1 LTAAQ
6 RQQRAL
12 LVPFHERERRDT
24 GKRTHMALVKL
35 LGEKLKTKDGEVST
49 AEALKGKQAVAL
61 YFSAHWCPPCRG
73 FTPKL
78 AEAYTGLVAA
88 GKSFEIVFVSSD
100 REESA
105 FEEYFGEQPWLA
117 LPYAERKLKAALSK
131 KFKVS
136 GIPSLIILDGETGEL
151 ITKDGR
157 EAVMDDLKGENF
169 PWKPPTVWEVMGDEF
184 MSADGEAVELSEL
197 RGEGKV
203 LGLYFSAHWCPPC
216 KAFTPLLVETYK
228 KLKAAGKELEV
239 VFVSSDRDMGQFQE
253 YFATMPW
260 LAIPPGDKRKAALSA
275 RFEVE
280 GIPALVLLDGATG
293 ETINA
298 NGRGAVGGD
307 PEGAEFPWRPKAL
320 NDMASGADGLNDEAC
335 VCVMMEGAPAESQA
349 VLAAAMGVV
358 AEAAKAAG
366 GEELYFVARAT
377 GQVADQVRK
386 LTKLG
391 EAGAAPQLA
400 ILDIPDEGGFYV
412 YEEEGAVDADSIASF
427 VAKYKAGGLERKQ
440 LG

>member
-1 LTAAQ
+1 
-6 RQQRAL
+6 
-12 LVPFHERERRDT
+12 
-24 GKRTHMALVKL
+24 MALVKL
-35 LGEKLKTKDGEVST
+35 LGDNLKTKDGVVST

-78 AEAYTGLVAA
+78 AEIYTGLVAA

-100 REESA
+100 REETDFDS
-105 FEEYFGEQPWLA
+105 YFGEQPWLA

-136 GIPSLIILDGETGEL
+136 GIPSLIILDGETGEV

-157 EAVMDDLKGENF
+157 EVVMEDPEGERF
-169 PWKPPTVWEVMGDEF
+169 PWKPPTLWEAMGDEF
-184 MSADGEAVELSEL
+184 MSSDGESVELDAL

-203 LGLYFSAHWCPPC
+203 IGLYFSAHWCPPC
-216 KAFTPLLVETYK
+216 KAFTPKLVETYEK
-228 KLKAAGKELEV
+228 VKAAGKELEV
-239 VFVSSDRDMGQFQE
+239 VFVSSDKDMGQFQE

-280 GIPALVLLDGATG
+280 GIPALVFIDGATG
-293 ETINA
+293 ETING
-298 NGRGAVGGD
+298 NGRAAVGGD
-307 PEGAEFPWRPKAL
+307 PQGAEFPWRPKAL
-320 NDMASGADGLNDEAC
+320 NDMAVGADGLNDEAC
-335 VCVMMEGAPAESQA
+335 VCVMMEGVPAEAQA
-349 VLAAAMGVV
+349 ALAEAMGAV

-366 GEELYFVARAT
+366 GEELYFVARAA

-391 EAGAAPQLA
+391 EAGAEPQLL

-412 YEEEGAVDADSIASF
+412 HDGKVGPDSVAAF

-440 LG
+440 LKP

>member
-1 LTAAQ
+1 
-6 RQQRAL
+6 
-12 LVPFHERERRDT
+12 
-24 GKRTHMALVKL
+24 MALVKL
-35 LGEKLKTKDGEVST
+35 LGDTLKTKDGVVST
-49 AEALKGKQAVAL
+49 AEALKGKAAVAL

-78 AEAYTGLVAA
+78 AEIYKGLVAA

-100 REESA
+100 REEPDFDS
-105 FEEYFGEQPWLA
+105 YYGEQPWLA

-136 GIPSLIILDGETGEL
+136 GIPSLIILDGETGEV

-157 EAVMDDLKGENF
+157 EAVMEDPEGERF
-169 PWKPPTVWEVMGDEF
+169 PWKPPSLWEALGDEF
-184 MSADGEAVELSEL
+184 MSGDGESVELDAL

-203 LGLYFSAHWCPPC
+203 IGLYFSAHWCPPC
-216 KAFTPLLVETYK
+216 KAFTPKLVETYNK
-228 KLKAAGKELEV
+228 VKAAGKQLEI
-239 VFVSSDRDMGQFQE
+239 VFVSSDRDMKQFQE

-280 GIPALVLLDGATG
+280 GIPSLVFIDGATG

-298 NGRGAVGGD
+298 NGRAAVGAD
-307 PEGAEFPWRPKAL
+307 PEGEEFPWQPKAL
-320 NDMASGADGLNDEAC
+320 SDMAAGADGLNDEAC
-335 VCVMMEGAPAESQA
+335 VCVMMEGVPAKAQSA
-349 VLAAAMGVV
+349 LAEAMGAH

-366 GEELYFVARAT
+366 GEELYFVARAA

-391 EAGAAPQLA
+391 EAGAEPQLL

-412 YEEEGAVDADSIASF
+412 HDGKVDPDSVAAF

>member
-1 LTAAQ
+1 
-6 RQQRAL
+6 
-12 LVPFHERERRDT
+12 
-24 GKRTHMALVKL
+24 MALVKL
-35 LGEKLKTKDGEVST
+35 LGEKLKTKDGVVST
-49 AEALKGKQAVAL
+49 ANALKGKKAVAI

-78 AEAYTGLVAA
+78 AEAYKGLVAM
-88 GKSFEIVFVSSD
+88 GKSFEVVFISSD
-100 REESA
+100 HDEKA
-105 FEEYFGEQPWLA
+105 FESYYGEQPWLA
-117 LPYAERKLKAALSK
+117 QPYAKRKLKAALSK
-131 KFKVS
+131 KYGVS

-151 ITKDGR
+151 ITRDGR
-157 EAVMDDLKGENF
+157 RAVMEDIRGDRF
-169 PWKPPTVWEVMGDEF
+169 PWRPPTVWEAMGDEF
-184 MSADGEAVELSEL
+184 MSGDGEMVELSAI
-197 RGEGKV
+197 RGEAHEGKV
-203 LGLYFSAHWCPPC
+203 IGLYFSAHWCPPC
-216 KAFTPLLVETYK
+216 TTFTPLLVKTYE
-228 KLKAAGKELEV
+228 KLKADGKEIEV
-239 VFVSSDRDMGQFQE
+239 VFVSSDKDMGQFRE

-260 LAIPPGDKRKAALSA
+260 LAIPPGDKRKAALSS

-307 PEGAEFPWRPKAL
+307 PEGEEFPWRPKAL

-349 VLAAAMGVV
+349 ALAAAMGVV

-366 GEELYFVARAT
+366 GEELYFVARAA

-391 EAGAAPQLA
+391 EAGAAPQLV

-412 YEEEGAVDADSIASF
+412 YEGTVDADSVASF
-427 VAKYKAGGLERKQ
+427 VAKYKAGGLSEERKQ

>member
-1 LTAAQ
+1 
-6 RQQRAL
+6 
-12 LVPFHERERRDT
+12 
-24 GKRTHMALVKL
+24 MALVKL
-35 LGEKLKTKDGEVST
+35 LGETLKTKDGVAST

-78 AEAYTGLVAA
+78 AEAYKGLVAA

-100 REESA
+100 REETA

-117 LPYAERKLKAALSK
+117 LPYAERELKAALSK

-157 EAVMDDLKGENF
+157 DAVMEDLKGENF
-169 PWKPPTVWEVMGDEF
+169 PWKPPTVWEAMGDEF
-184 MSADGEAVELSEL
+184 MSGDGEAVELSAL

-203 LGLYFSAHWCPPC
+203 IGLYFSAHWCPPC

-228 KLKAAGKELEV
+228 KVKAAGKELEV
-239 VFVSSDRDMGQFQE
+239 VFVSSDKDMGQFQE

-260 LAIPPGDKRKAALSA
+260 LAIPPGDKRKAALSS

-307 PEGAEFPWRPKAL
+307 PEGEEFPWRPKAL

-349 VLAAAMGVV
+349 ALAAAMGVV

-366 GEELYFVARAT
+366 GEELYFVARAA

-391 EAGAAPQLA
+391 EAGAAPQLV

-412 YEEEGAVDADSIASF
+412 YEGTVDADSVASF
-427 VAKYKAGGLERKQ
+427 VAKHKAGGLERQQ

>member
-1 LTAAQ
+1 M
-6 RQQRAL
+6 
-12 LVPFHERERRDT
+12 
-24 GKRTHMALVKL
+24 G
-35 LGEKLKTKDGEVST
+35 
-49 AEALKGKQAVAL
+49 
-61 YFSAHWCPPCRG
+61 
-73 FTPKL
+73 
-78 AEAYTGLVAA
+78 GLVAA
-88 GKSFEIVFVSSD
+88 GKSFEIIFVSSD

-105 FEEYFGEQPWLA
+105 FDEYYGEQPWLA

-136 GIPSLIILDGETGEL
+136 GIPSLVILDGETGEL

-157 EAVMDDLKGENF
+157 DAVMEDLKGENF
-169 PWKPPTVWEVMGDEF
+169 PWKPPTVWEAMGDEF
-184 MSADGEAVELSEL
+184 MSGDGETVELSAL

-203 LGLYFSAHWCPPC
+203 VGLYFSAHWCPPC
-216 KAFTPLLVETYK
+216 KAFTPLLVETYQK
-228 KLKAAGKELEV
+228 VKAAGKEFEV
-239 VFVSSDRDMGQFQE
+239 VFVSSEKDMGQFQE

-275 RFEVE
+275 RYEVE
-280 GIPALVLLDGATG
+280 GIPALVLVDGATG

-298 NGRGAVGGD
+298 KGRGA
-307 PEGAEFPWRPKAL
+307 EGEEFPWRPKAL

-335 VCVMMEGAPAESQA
+335 VCVMMQGA
-349 VLAAAMGVV
+349 LAAAMGVV

-366 GEELYFVARAT
+366 GEELYFVARAE
-377 GQVADQVRK
+377 GEVADQVRK

-391 EAGAAPQLA
+391 DAVAAPQLA

-412 YEEEGAVDADSIASF
+412 YEGTVDAESIASF

>member
-1 LTAAQ
+1 
-6 RQQRAL
+6 
-12 LVPFHERERRDT
+12 
-24 GKRTHMALVKL
+24 MALVKL
-35 LGEKLKTKDGEVST
+35 LGEKLKTKDGVVST
-49 AEALKGKQAVAL
+49 ANALKGKKAVAI

-78 AEAYTGLVAA
+78 AEAYKGLVAM
-88 GKSFEIVFVSSD
+88 GKSFEVVFISSD
-100 REESA
+100 HDEKA
-105 FEEYFGEQPWLA
+105 FESYYGEQPWLA
-117 LPYAERKLKAALSK
+117 QPYAKRKLKAALSK
-131 KFKVS
+131 KYGVS

-151 ITKDGR
+151 ITRDGR
-157 EAVMDDLKGENF
+157 RAVMEDIRGDRF
-169 PWKPPTVWEVMGDEF
+169 PWRPPTVWEAMGDEF
-184 MSADGEAVELSEL
+184 MSGDGEMVELSAI
-197 RGEGKV
+197 RGEAHEGKV
-203 LGLYFSAHWCPPC
+203 IGLYFSAHWCPPC
-216 KAFTPLLVETYK
+216 TTFTPLLVKTYE
-228 KLKAAGKELEV
+228 KLKADGKEIEV
-239 VFVSSDRDMGQFQE
+239 VFVSSDKDMGQFRE

-260 LAIPPGDKRKAALSA
+260 LAIPPGDKRKAALSS

-307 PEGAEFPWRPKAL
+307 PEGEEFPWRPKAL

-349 VLAAAMGVV
+349 ALAAAMGVV

-366 GEELYFVARAT
+366 GEELYFVARAA

-391 EAGAAPQLA
+391 EAGAAPQLV

-412 YEEEGAVDADSIASF
+412 YEGTVDADSIASF

>member
-1 LTAAQ
+1 
-6 RQQRAL
+6 
-12 LVPFHERERRDT
+12 
-24 GKRTHMALVKL
+24 MALVKL
-35 LGEKLKTKDGEVST
+35 LGDTLKTKDGVVST

-78 AEAYTGLVAA
+78 AEIYKGLVAA

-100 REESA
+100 REEPDFDS
-105 FEEYFGEQPWLA
+105 YYGEQPWLA

-136 GIPSLIILDGETGEL
+136 GIPSLIILDGETGEV

-157 EAVMDDLKGENF
+157 EAVMEDPEGERF
-169 PWKPPTVWEVMGDEF
+169 PWKPPTLWEAMGDEF
-184 MSADGEAVELSEL
+184 MSGDGESVELDAL

-203 LGLYFSAHWCPPC
+203 IGLYFSAHWCPPC
-216 KAFTPLLVETYK
+216 KAFTPKLVETYK
-228 KLKAAGKELEV
+228 KVKAAGKELEV
-239 VFVSSDRDMGQFQE
+239 VFVSSDRDLGQFQE

-280 GIPALVLLDGATG
+280 GIPSLVFIDGATG

-298 NGRGAVGGD
+298 NGRAAVGAD
-307 PEGAEFPWRPKAL
+307 PEGEEFPWQPKAL
-320 NDMASGADGLNDEAC
+320 NDMAAGADGLNDEAC
-335 VCVMMEGAPAESQA
+335 VCVMMEGVPAKAQA
-349 VLAAAMGVV
+349 ALAEAMGAH

-366 GEELYFVARAT
+366 GEELYFVARAA

-391 EAGAAPQLA
+391 EAGAEPQLL

-412 YEEEGAVDADSIASF
+412 HDGKVDPDSVAAF

>member
-1 LTAAQ
+1 
-6 RQQRAL
+6 
-12 LVPFHERERRDT
+12 
-24 GKRTHMALVKL
+24 MALVKL
-35 LGEKLKTKDGEVST
+35 LGETLKTKDGEVST

-78 AEAYTGLVAA
+78 AEAYKGLVAA

-105 FEEYFGEQPWLA
+105 FDEYYGEQPWLA

-131 KFKVS
+131 QFKVS
-136 GIPSLIILDGETGEL
+136 GIPSLVILDGETGEL

-157 EAVMDDLKGENF
+157 DAVMEDLKGENF
-169 PWKPPTVWEVMGDEF
+169 PWKPPTVWEAMGDEF
-184 MSADGEAVELSEL
+184 MSGDGEAVELSAL

-203 LGLYFSAHWCPPC
+203 IGLYFSAHWCPPC

-228 KLKAAGKELEV
+228 KVKAAGKEFEV
-239 VFVSSDRDMGQFQE
+239 VFVSSDKDMGQFQE

-260 LAIPPGDKRKAALSA
+260 LAIPPGDKRKAALST

-280 GIPALVLLDGATG
+280 GIPALVLVDGATG

-298 NGRGAVGGD
+298 KGRGAVGGD
-307 PEGAEFPWRPKAL
+307 PEGEEFPWRPKAL

-349 VLAAAMGVV
+349 ALAAAMGVV

-366 GEELYFVARAT
+366 GEELYFVARAA
-377 GQVADQVRK
+377 GEVADQVRK

-391 EAGAAPQLA
+391 DAAAAPQLA

-412 YEEEGAVDADSIASF
+412 YEGTVDADSIASF
-427 VAKYKAGGLERKQ
+427 VAKYKAGGLGRKQ